1 MIELN
6 LDPRLLKELIS
17 VAKTNN
23 ITIEELIEETLEREY
38 GR

>member
-6 LDPRLLKELIS
+6 LHPKLLRELNS
-17 VAKTNN
+17 VAKENN
-23 ITIEELIEETLEREY
+23 MSVEELIEEALEREY

>member
-6 LDPRLLKELIS
+6 LHPQLIRQLNS
-17 VAKTNN
+17 VAKANN
-23 ITIEELIEETLEREY
+23 ISVEELIEETLEREY